1 MDAEEDLL
9 FEDDSMDE
17 MVRRN
22 RVPAR
27 KKKERGKK
35 AGKQLLSEVKVRMV
49 MRIYGLSRAHAAKL
63 VALREGEIRAEAAR
77 KAKEKPAE
85 EFPGIEDLLGSR

>member
-1 MDAEEDLL
+1 MEPV
-9 FEDDSMDE
+9 FFDDDEMDE
-17 MVRRN
+17 FGRRLK
-22 RVPAR
+22 VPER
-27 KKKERGKK
+27 KKMERGKK
-35 AGKQLLSEVKVRMV
+35 TAKQLLCEVKIRMV